1 MVRKLHLVWLFN
13 NIHLTRLWTPPV
25 SRYVKFLVFEAHSRV
40 HRVIMSETLDTE
52 SKNSVNSTD
61 PALVKLFDMVPVGI
75 NASANGVY
83 ITNPH
88 ANESIKVLA
97 R

>member
-1 MVRKLHLVWLFN
+1 
-13 NIHLTRLWTPPV
+13 
-25 SRYVKFLVFEAHSRV
+25 
-40 HRVIMSETLDTE
+40 MSETLDTE
-52 SKNSVNSTD
+52 NKNSVNSTD

-88 ANESIKVLA
+88 ANETIKVIA

>member
-1 MVRKLHLVWLFN
+1 M
-13 NIHLTRLWTPPV
+13 
-25 SRYVKFLVFEAHSRV
+25 

-52 SKNSVNSTD
+52 NKNSVNSTD

-88 ANESIKVLA
+88 ANETIKVLA